1 MKNRILAAM
10 ALCCATSSTMPL
22 WAAEYDDPTIVTVEP
37 NLATDGTGGGKYY
50 IYHVATRKFIAAGNA
65 SGTQLSVDSI
75 GQEITM
81 AYGEERPPLLV
92 QKPKVPGKGWIFNML
107 NGPSNGNRFHE
118 IYVTGTGSAYVD
130 CGSDGH
136 TLWQIKKQENGY
148 YAIKIVDQDPDFGTV
163 SGNEM
168 TVNGVW
174 GVNPGSTVVYP
185 FADKDQGG
193 FEKVETDWA
202 FVTPEAYFVY
212 QAKKALQAQLEFA
225 DENGYTDVANY
236 VALYEKT
243 DATAEELESAAD
255 ELQQAVT
262 DRLGAGA
269 SEEQPKFTDLLVNPS
284 FDADNSGWIEDGGSP
299 TLGHQKNDKYQDPDD
314 ESVVM
319 DQFCEKWTK
328 PGGTSAIHLYQ
339 KFGNMP
345 SGRYRLSAV
354 TLGYNQSNLN
364 DIPRG
369 LYLFADASKYD
380 EKFRA

>member
-1 MKNRILAAM
+1 M
-10 ALCCATSSTMPL
+10 
-22 WAAEYDDPTIVTVEP
+22 
-37 NLATDGTGGGKYY
+37 
-50 IYHVATRKFIAAGNA
+50 
-65 SGTQLSVDSI
+65 
-75 GQEITM
+75 
-81 AYGEERPPLLV
+81 
-92 QKPKVPGKGWIFNML
+92 
-107 NGPSNGNRFHE
+107 
-118 IYVTGTGSAYVD
+118 
-130 CGSDGH
+130 
-136 TLWQIKKQENGY
+136 
-148 YAIKIVDQDPDFGTV
+148 
-163 SGNEM
+163 
-168 TVNGVW
+168 
-174 GVNPGSTVVYP
+174 
-185 FADKDQGG
+185 
-193 FEKVETDWA
+193 
-202 FVTPEAYFVY
+202 
-212 QAKKALQAQLEFA
+212 
-225 DENGYTDVANY
+225 
-236 VALYEKT
+236 
-243 DATAEELESAAD
+243 
-255 ELQQAVT
+255 T

-380 EKFRA
+380 EKFRAEAHTVKFYGIRMVRRVVPTCRHRVRSYWSFIPAAVI